1 MLCCIYQS
9 AEIKSKLKP
18 KKKIDWWTF
27 NNMMIKMIKDE
38 REFYVAML
46 SKKLAILWKG
56 DQVLFQSSNKI
67 KFSSIQFIK
76 LFIKSFT

>member
-1 MLCCIYQS
+1 M
-9 AEIKSKLKP
+9 
-18 KKKIDWWTF
+18 
-27 NNMMIKMIKDE
+27 
-38 REFYVAML
+38 AML

-56 DQVLFQSSNKI
+56 DQVLFQCSNKI